1 MADLFRILA
10 AFLALYMQR
19 ITPGAPKL
27 QPIVR
32 PPTATATRTATF
44 TPTPTATF
52 TIPPTKPPTQ
62 PPPTATAKPAV
73 SSADPV
79 GFAVVGVPP
88 AQKLPA
94 AFLVYPLVRS
104 LTTSDRTIDTTIE
117 LMNLSSTLVTLQCF
131 YVQGTTCNEIGFW
144 VTLTGQQP
152 IAWKA
157 RTGVGGTGRRVAP
170 PFTGDGELKCAVV
183 PNTSDV
189 SSYNTVQGRAIVS
202 DAPTQPV
209 ASDTAAQ
216 TVGYSAIAFRRL
228 SSGDFTGEIA
238 LDGITYEMCP
248 DRLHFQVLA
257 NKGDFDSE
265 LILVPCAQDLE
276 RQLPSGANIQ
286 LAVIN
291 EFENRLSGATSVK
304 CFNRISFGTLPS
316 LRRTSVGTD
325 TAHLIVYGTDV
336 PVVGLVIDRFKVPDT
351 GAPSTS
357 SNEPYLEGG
366 RPAIVQLP

>member
-44 TPTPTATF
+44 SPTPTATF
-52 TIPPTKPPTQ
+52 TVPPTKTPTS
-62 PPPTATAKPAV
+62 PPPTATTRPTPAV
-73 SSADPV
+73 SYADPV

-88 AQKLPA
+88 AQKLAA
-94 AFLVYPLVRS
+94 AFLVYPLVRAS
-104 LTTSDRTIDTTIE
+104 ATQDTTIE
-117 LMNLSSTLVTLQCF
+117 LMNLSSRLVTLQCF
-131 YVQGTTCNEIGFW
+131 YVQGTTCGEIGFF

-152 IAWKA
+152 LVWKA

-189 SSYNTVQGRAIVS
+189 SSYNTVQGRALV
-202 DAPTQPV
+202 
-209 ASDTAAQ
+209 SDTAAQ

-228 SSGDFTGEIA
+228 SSGDFTGEIP
-238 LDGITYEMCP
+238 LDGVTYETCP
-248 DRLHFQVLA
+248 DRLHFQVLPSQS
-257 NKGDFDSE
+257 GSDSE
-265 LILVPCAQDLE
+265 LILVPCSQDLVN
-276 RQLPSGANIQ
+276 QLPSGANIQ

-291 EFENRLSGATSVK
+291 EFENRTSGATSVK
-304 CFNRISFGTLPS
+304 CFNRLNFSALPS

-336 PVVGLVIDRFKVPDT
+336 PVVGLVIDRFKVPGT
-351 GAPSTS
+351 GATSTS

>member
-1 MADLFRILA
+1 MAELFRILA

-27 QPIVR
+27 QPLVS

-52 TIPPTKPPTQ
+52 TVPPTKT
-62 PPPTATAKPAV
+62 PTATATTRPTAAV
-73 SSADPV
+73 SYADPV

-104 LTTSDRTIDTTIE
+104 SATQDTTIE

-144 VTLTGQQP
+144 VSLTGQQP
-152 IAWKA
+152 IAWKV

-202 DAPTQPV
+202 D
-209 ASDTAAQ
+209 TAAQ
-216 TVGYSAIAFRRL
+216 TIGYSAIAFRRL

-257 NKGDFDSE
+257 SQTGADSE
-265 LILVPCAQDLE
+265 MILVPCSQDLVN
-276 RQLPSGANIQ
+276 QLPSGTNIQ

-291 EFENRLSGATSVK
+291 EFENRMSGATSVK
-304 CFNRISFGTLPS
+304 CFNRINFSSIPS
-316 LRRTSVGTD
+316 LRRSSVGTD

-336 PVVGLVIDRFKVPDT
+336 PVVGLVIDRFKVPGT
-351 GAPSTS
+351 GATSTS
-357 SNEPYLEGG
+357 SNEPNLEGG
-366 RPAIVQLP
+366 RSAVVHLP